1 MSYLE
6 CCRHDV
12 LFIKMEQDISTA
24 TEVLRLGE
32 FQQSKTLGYLSRSV
46 ELEEFQQ
53 SKI

>member
-1 MSYLE
+1 
-6 CCRHDV
+6 
-12 LFIKMEQDISTA
+12 MEQDISTA

-46 ELEEFQQ
+46 ELGGFQQ